1 MKWREQALEHAQAVF
16 PEESCGLLVIVK
28 GRKRYIPCTN
38 LRPQSDKVHGVQV
51 NGDDI
56 WVLIGPMTN
65 PRPNRKILYRF
76 SSLSGGS
83 SRSL

>member
-1 MKWREQALEHAQAVF
+1 MPSPGYAIYDPTGNRLE
-16 PEESCGLLVIVK
+16 VIRP
-28 GRKRYIPCTN
+28 GENSKRYIPCTN

-51 NGDDI
+51 NGDEI
-56 WVLIGPMTN
+56 CVLVGPMTN
-65 PRPNRKILYRF
+65 ARPNRKILYRF

>member
-1 MKWREQALEHAQAVF
+1 MAMTGLAIYDPYNNRLEITRKG
-16 PEESCGLLVIVK
+16 ESM
-28 GRKRYIPCTN
+28 KRYIPCTN
-38 LRPQSDKVHGVQV
+38 IRPPHDKVHGIQV

-56 WVLIGPMTN
+56 WVLVGPSTN
-65 PRPNRKILYRF
+65 PRPNRKFLYRF

>member
-1 MKWREQALEHAQAVF
+1 MPSTGYALYDLAGNRLE
-16 PEESCGLLVIVK
+16 VIRP
-28 GRKRYIPCTN
+28 GENSKRYIPCTN

-51 NGDDI
+51 DGDEI
-56 WVLIGPMTN
+56 WVLVGPLTN

>member
-1 MKWREQALEHAQAVF
+1 MTGLAIYDPTNHCLE
-16 PEESCGLLVIVK
+16 VIRP
-28 GRKRYIPCTN
+28 GENSKRYITCTN
-38 LRPQSDKVHGVQV
+38 LRPQSDKIHGVQV
-51 NGDDI
+51 NGDEI
-56 WVLIGPMTN
+56 WILVGPMTN